1 MQHARLTYVSY
12 EDYLAYEQRSGDR
25 HEYVAGQ
32 IYAMVGTT
40 DRHNVIAG
48 NIYVAL
54 RAQLRGGPCRV
65 FMSDVKVRIEVADAS
80 YYPDVFVTCDSCD
93 QDPYVKHYPCIVV
106 EVLSPPTEGTDRREK
121 LLNYRKLDS
130 LQEYVL
136 VDSDRQRIEV
146 YRREAD
152 GGWTVDTLSGDE
164 TLELNSVAVTLPL
177 AEVYAEVTVRRG

>member
-12 EDYLAYEQRSGDR
+12 DDYLAHEQRSGDR

-40 DRHNVIAG
+40 DRHNLVAG

-54 RAQLRGGPCRV
+54 RARLRGGPCRV
-65 FMSDVKVRIEVADAS
+65 FMSDVKVRVAAADAC
-80 YYPDVFVTCDSCD
+80 YYPDVFVTCDGSD
-93 QDPYVKHYPCIVV
+93 LDPYVKEHPPVV
-106 EVLSPPTEGTDRREK
+106 IEVLSRSTEGIDRREK
-121 LLNYRKLDS
+121 LINYRKLDS

-136 VDSDRQRIEV
+136 ASSDQRRVEV

-164 TLELNSVAVTLPL
+164 ALELKSLGITAPL
-177 AEVYAEVTVRRG
+177 VEVYAEVAIQ

>member
-1 MQHARLTYVSY
+1 MQHARLTYVSF
-12 EDYLAYEQRSGDR
+12 EDYLAYEQRSDTR

-54 RAQLRGGPCRV
+54 RAKLRGGPCRV
-65 FMSDVKVRIEVADAS
+65 FMSDVKVRIEKANAS
-80 YYPDVFVTCDSCD
+80 YYPDVFVTCDGRD
-93 QDPYVKHYPCIVV
+93 LAPYVKYHPCLVV
-106 EVLSPPTEGTDRREK
+106 EVLSHSTEGTDRREK
-121 LLNYRKLDS
+121 LLNYRQLDS
-130 LQEYVL
+130 LQEYLL

-164 TLELNSVAVTLPL
+164 KLELSSVAVALPL
-177 AEVYAEVTVRRG
+177 AEIYADVNVVTE